1 MFRLP
6 TAGIGVDVQVAADE
20 CVEHTGN
27 VRPIVGGTCF
37 QHAERVAGDG
47 LSHGGFEQVPG
58 SRFAEI
64 RTDVLRHRR
73 GDLTPSSAL
82 SRHWII

>member
-1 MFRLP
+1 VNRP
-6 TAGIGVDVQVAADE
+6 AAEPQADFPSTRE
-20 CVEHTGN
+20 RCVSTMT
-27 VRPIVGGTCF
+27 I
-37 QHAERVAGDG
+37 
-47 LSHGGFEQVPG
+47 FEQVPG

-82 SRHWII
+82 SRHWNI